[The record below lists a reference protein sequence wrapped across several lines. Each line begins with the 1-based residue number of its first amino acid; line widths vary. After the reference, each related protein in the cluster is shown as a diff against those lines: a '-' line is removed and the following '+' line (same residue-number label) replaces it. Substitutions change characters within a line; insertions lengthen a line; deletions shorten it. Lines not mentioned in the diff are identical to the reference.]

1 MRTLPAMLGVLL
13 TAWALAGCE
22 QAQPDPGPS
31 AGPEMTSRPAP
42 TTQPTTRPAGTG
54 EVIAT
59 VQGEPIYMDR
69 LQAILVEDYGLA
81 VARNLIALELVQQ
94 AAETKGISISDK
106 DVQQEHERTLAS
118 MFASANSL
126 QQRERLLDQL
136 MQQNRLSRNQWR
148 LIMERNALLRK
159 VVADSVTVSD
169 QEVNEEFGRRYG
181 RKWIVRHIQVPTL
194 ADAQEAIKKAKAPG
208 MDFGALARQMSTNP
222 DRANGGLIGAVTA
235 KSTNLPAAVVQA
247 ATAMQKPGEVSDP
260 IQVGN
265 TFHVL
270 HLDRIEEPTDVD
282 KADVVDQIR
291 ADIADNKSRL
301 IQKQTL
307 QRMIQDAQKN
317 GQIRYVHPILKGAD
331 RRATESAERNQ

>member
-1 MRTLPAMLGVLL
+1 MVGVLL
-13 TAWALAGCE
+13 TAWALAGCD
-22 QAQPDPGPS
+22 QPQPDPGPQ
-31 AGPEMTSRPAP
+31 AGPGMTRPAAP
-42 TTQPTTRPAGTG
+42 TTQPTTSPASAR

-69 LQAILVEDYGLA
+69 LQAILVDDYGLA
-81 VARNLIALELVQQ
+81 VARNLIALKLVRQ
-94 AAETKGISISDK
+94 AAEAKGISITEK
-106 DVQQEHERTLAS
+106 HVQQEHERTLAS

-159 VVADSVTVSD
+159 VVADSVTISD
-169 QEVNEEFGRRYG
+169 EEIDEEFGRRYG
-181 RKWIVRHIQVPTL
+181 RKWIIRHIQVPTL
-194 ADAQEAIKKAKAPG
+194 ADAQEVIKKAKAPG
-208 MDFGALARQMSTNP
+208 MDFGALARQASTNP

-235 KSTNLPAAVVQA
+235 KSTKLPAAIVQA
-247 ATAMQKPGEVSDP
+247 ATAMQKPGEISDP

-265 TFHVL
+265 AFHVL

-282 KADVVDQIR
+282 KTDVVDQIR
-291 ADIADNKSRL
+291 TDIADNKSRL

-307 QRMIQDAQKN
+307 QRMIQDAQKS
-317 GQIRYVHPILKGAD
+317 GQIQYVHPILKEAD
-331 RRATESAERNQ
+331 RRATESAERNEP